1 MTATTR
7 LLVVLALALGAA
19 TACSSDPSAMGDGPG
34 GPGGGDDQPKP
45 LDPTGIYTMH
55 STFDLATNMPGTAG
69 NVVNSIIAATDDKSD
84 PTLWILD
91 QLIAQLPENNSIE
104 RGIKSA
110 LQFGEPAI
118 ADYLNGK
125 LLDFAPDFVTDMV
138 QVGHDFGDIAKHVGL
153 TESFQLSGAN
163 GSYTAVHT
171 VVGVHIKLD
180 NQDKEITL
188 ATYRVPNVVVGNVAV
203 TMDPSG
209 QLTIAPH
216 QVPLAYGQLL
226 RLGLDAAIIPLI
238 DANSHSLNDLL
249 AHEIN
254 CQSVARAIVDQFGIG
269 SVSALASACTAG
281 LTAGANYLYSRI
293 DAIDGTA
300 LQFSINGTARAVDK
314 NNDRRIDAIQTGAWA
329 GTLAYG
335 STPTPLLPA
344 TFFGERADR

>member
-7 LLVVLALALGAA
+7 LFVVLALALGA
-19 TACSSDPSAMGDGPG
+19 TTGCSSDPSGMGE
-34 GPGGGDDQPKP
+34 GPGGGGGSDDHPKP
-45 LDPTGIYTMH
+45 LDPTGTYTMH

-69 NVVNSIIAATDDKSD
+69 TVVNTIIAATDDKAD

-91 QLIAQLPENNSIE
+91 QLIAQLPESNAIE

-110 LQFGEPAI
+110 LEFAEPAI

-125 LLDFAPDFVTDMV
+125 LLDFAPDFVTTMV

-153 TESFQLSGAN
+153 TETLQLAGAN
-163 GSYTAVHT
+163 GTYTATHS
-171 VVGVHIKLD
+171 VVGVHFKLD
-180 NQDKEITL
+180 NQDKDVTL

-203 TMDPSG
+203 TMDQHG

-238 DANSHSLNDLL
+238 DSNSHSLNDLL

-254 CQSVARAIVDQFGIG
+254 CQSVAKAIVDQFGIG
-269 SVSALASACTAG
+269 SVSALASACTSG
-281 LTAGANYLYSRI
+281 LTAGANYIYSRI
-293 DAIDGTA
+293 DAIDSTA

-314 NNDRRIDAIQTGAWA
+314 NNDRTIDAIQTGTWA

-344 TFFGERADR
+344 TFFGERVDR

>member
-7 LLVVLALALGAA
+7 LLVVLALALGAT

-254 CQSVARAIVDQFGIG
+254 CQSVAKAIVDQFGIG

>member
-7 LLVVLALALGAA
+7 LLTVLALALGAI
-19 TACSSDPSAMGDGPG
+19 TGCSSDPSTMGDGPG
-34 GPGGGDDQPKP
+34 DPGGGDDQPKP
-45 LDPTGIYTMH
+45 LDPTGTYTMH

-69 NVVNSIIAATDDKSD
+69 NVVNSIIAATDDKAD

-91 QLIAQLPENNSIE
+91 QLIAQLPESNSIE
-104 RGIKSA
+104 RGIKAA

-125 LLDFAPDFVTDMV
+125 LLDFAPDFVTDIV

-163 GSYTAVHT
+163 GSYTAVHS

-180 NQDKEITL
+180 NQDKEVTL
-188 ATYRVPNVVVGNVAV
+188 ATYHVPNVVVGNVAV
-203 TMDPSG
+203 TMDASG

-249 AHEIN
+249 AHEVN
-254 CQSVARAIVDQFGIG
+254 CQSIAKAIVDQFGIG

-335 STPTPLLPA
+335 ATPTPLLPA
-344 TFFGERADR
+344 TFFGERN